1 MEWFSQK
8 LFLKSKGKIKYVLG
22 TTPVLALEDSSF
34 KTWDAE
40 NSMVMSWLLLFH
52 SMKLEISKIYL
63 LMTTTKEICGAVT
76 QTYSKLGITG
86 KLYPCHK
93 TRILYCQCTLK
104 EMWLELDIY
113 QDRDGVYY
121 KYKEAKKI
129 YWTERG
135 RESLNSWSNSIHNMI
150 E

>member
-93 TRILYCQCTLK
+93 TRILYCHSVPSKKCGWSWISIKTEMESTANIKKLK
-104 EMWLELDIY
+104 KFTG
-113 QDRDGVYY
+113 Q
-121 KYKEAKKI
+121 
-129 YWTERG
+129 
-135 RESLNSWSNSIHNMI
+135 REGENL
-150 E
+150 